1 MVYKCIIYY
10 KDDSFVAPAINFIA
24 AQYDIHPRLTSKVD
38 NVVIPIGENDSLK
51 INAIKSLSRSNSQL
65 IDTDYIIIQRNLL
78 KPQLQELWVK
88 LRGQARINWWIKDE
102 RVLREEM

>member
-10 KDDSFVAPAINFIA
+10 KDGSFVAPAINFIA

-51 INAIKSLSRSNSQL
+51 INAIKSLFRSNSQL
-65 IDTDYIIIQRNLL
+65 IDTDYIIIQRDLL

-88 LRGQARINWWIKDE
+88 LREQARINWWIKDE
-102 RVLREEM
+102 RTLREI

>member
-24 AQYDIHPRLTSKVD
+24 ARYDIYPRLTSKVD
-38 NVVIPIGENDSLK
+38 NVVIPIGESDSLK

-65 IDTDYIIIQRNLL
+65 IDTDYIIIQRDLL

-88 LRGQARINWWIKDE
+88 LREQARINWWIKDE
-102 RVLREEM
+102 RTLREN